1 MRMIAPE
8 DSSAPPSAA
17 QLLSSERCRFFDQS
31 RNRPDQL
38 CECASDGGGIC
49 HDEGGGA
56 AIPSRAV
63 TRRSAVQ
70 KMTVAAIDS
79 LVRGEPEA
87 SSPPRPESTRSQA
100 ILCAVCDVFADCF
113 ILGEAIRAPYSL
125 RRRQRGQRLHAQDAA

>member
-1 MRMIAPE
+1 MIAPE

-17 QLLSSERCRFFDQS
+17 QLPSSERCRFFDQS
-31 RNRPDQL
+31 RKRPDL
-38 CECASDGGGIC
+38 PCECASTTGPGIC

-56 AIPSRAV
+56 PILVEAV

-100 ILCAVCDVFADCF
+100 ILCAVRMTC
-113 ILGEAIRAPYSL
+113 
-125 RRRQRGQRLHAQDAA
+125 